1 MRMYNQTCGKA
12 VTGILLALLLIAAV
26 GAVVWYGLGPSRAR
40 IDERTTLS
48 ILRSEA
54 MTFLVTRKL
63 ATQIV
68 VQYEESDWLGEW
80 RGVLWA
86 TVRMYHGVDLKKI
99 EASDIRRAGDTI
111 VVRLPQPE
119 LLDFSV
125 EPGSVGVLTKSTAV
139 PKVLS
144 ILRNGHRKQL
154 EKALRQRAL
163 EFAGR
168 QGMLPTREEIVWQL
182 NTAMLALTVPAG
194 VNIRFE

>member
-1 MRMYNQTCGKA
+1 MSIHST
-12 VTGILLALLLIAAV
+12 TEFLLRTVAAALLL
-26 GAVVWYGLGPSRAR
+26 GLGVWLALSLWQLPATR

-54 MTFLVTRKL
+54 MTFLVTRRL

-68 VQYEESDWLGEW
+68 VEYEESDWLGEW

-99 EASDIRRAGDTI
+99 EPNDIHREGDVI
-111 VVRLPQPE
+111 FVRLPQPE
-119 LLDFSV
+119 LLDFCV